1 MQIYKD
7 HMKRRVLKQ
16 SQTKERMSRMSYSAF
31 LEALVLS
38 FIKPNTKA

>member
-1 MQIYKD
+1 MKANELVGEWKRYPEIPKRKQIEAKA
-7 HMKRRVLKQ
+7 
-16 SQTKERMSRMSYSAF
+16 YSAF